1 MSSEVSEVSK
11 VRSFARR
18 IFIAEAIDDPECD
31 EEKLSRTYAHLAII
45 NKILSRMGGLLRR
58 YVLEDAARVGGP
70 ATVLEIGCGG
80 GDMLASLARASAR
93 ARVDLR
99 LVGLDRDP
107 RAVAR
112 ARQTLAPYPNAQV
125 HQGSIDD
132 LAMLSEQPDY
142 VFCNHVLHH
151 IPPEDLAPFL
161 RKLRLAARRRL
172 LVNDLER
179 SAVAYGLYT
188 LLAGVAFH
196 KSFVF
201 ADGRLSIRKGFRVP
215 ELEATCVQAGFPPGF
230 RVERIAPWRVVI
242 TAVGG

>member
-1 MSSEVSEVSK
+1 MSLA
-11 VRSFARR
+11 VRKMQSFAQR
-18 IFIAEAIDDPECD
+18 IFVAEAMDDPACD
-31 EEKLSRTYAHLAII
+31 GEKLGRTYAHLAII
-45 NKILSRMGGLLRR
+45 NKALSRMGGLLRR
-58 YVLEDAARVGGP
+58 YVLDDAARAGRPV
-70 ATVLEIGCGG
+70 TVLEIGCGS
-80 GDMLASLARASAR
+80 GDVLASLARASAR
-93 ARVDLR
+93 ARIDVR

-112 ARQTLAPYPNAQV
+112 ARQILAPYPNARV
-125 HQGSIDD
+125 DQGGIDD

-151 IPPEDLAPFL
+151 IPPDDLVPFL

-215 ELEATCVQAGFPPGF
+215 ELEAACVQAGFPPGF
-230 RVERIAPWRVVI
+230 RVERMAPWRVVL
-242 TAVGG
+242 TADGG